1 MVGDVKCACCSRLT
15 EEHKMIACSICKK
28 GFFHQCVE
36 LTTSELRTIK
46 QKKNLSW
53 SCTECAST
61 SSNGVDE
68 LKLLIMSL
76 QSYTEYDVI
85 ALVETWLSSD
95 VLSSEAFPEDY
106 IVFRTDRDLVATQA
120 VRGGGVLLACRS
132 YISCMSLDVGYLNNL
147 VAFIDIVACKYQF
160 YHSCMYIYVVYVP
173 PQVTASQLES
183 FLDLFEQ
190 TLSNQENVVILGDFN
205 IASFVDTSSME
216 SKNVCFKSFL
226 DFIGFS
232 QYNHILNSSQRLLDL
247 IVSDKVIHVRR
258 DDLPLV
264 AEDTYHPA
272 LEIGVCANQPKR
284 RDCISPNTKDNT
296 SYNFRKADFV
306 PLYQALLACDWS
318 FLDGKLGS
326 NALLE
331 AFYNKLYSIFDLFVP
346 RFKHNNR
353 KYPCWFT
360 AEIIYLI
367 GLKDRYRKLYKRGK
381 QESSYRDFSRIRKE
395 IKTKM
400 ITAYEN
406 YTKSVEEN
414 ICQDPR
420 SFWAFIQR
428 NKRGSR
434 IPNNMQLG
442 DKRID
447 GVRK

>member
-1 MVGDVKCACCSRLT
+1 
-15 EEHKMIACSICKK
+15 
-28 GFFHQCVE
+28 
-36 LTTSELRTIK
+36 
-46 QKKNLSW
+46 
-53 SCTECAST
+53 
-61 SSNGVDE
+61 
-68 LKLLIMSL
+68 
-76 QSYTEYDVI
+76 
-85 ALVETWLSSD
+85 
-95 VLSSEAFPEDY
+95 
-106 IVFRTDRDLVATQA
+106 
-120 VRGGGVLLACRS
+120 
-132 YISCMSLDVGYLNNL
+132 
-147 VAFIDIVACKYQF
+147 
-160 YHSCMYIYVVYVP
+160 MYIYVVYVP

-318 FLDGKLGS
+318 FLDGKLGP

-381 QESSYRDFSRIRKE
+381 QESSYRDFSRVRKE

-447 GVRK
+447 GGQEIVDSFANFFSSVYNAGSATSFQASVLPTTCINIDNLTEEQVFWR